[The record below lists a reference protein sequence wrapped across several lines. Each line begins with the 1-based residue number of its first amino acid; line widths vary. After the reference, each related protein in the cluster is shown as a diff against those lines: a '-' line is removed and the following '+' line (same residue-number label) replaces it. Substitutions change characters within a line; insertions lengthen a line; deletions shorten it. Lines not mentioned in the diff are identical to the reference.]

1 MQVATVRSLPERN
14 EKKLTGQM
22 GKLVLMKN
30 KDARIVKNIFRMG
43 TKDGSQSAV
52 EFLKSKALSSS
63 DSQQLITAKAV
74 KVVKRN
80 EEQTVNIKPLN
91 ANFEAIPVESGG
103 FVMTKND
110 VKNEPVKMIEKT
122 AESIERDKADPTQSP
137 IITPETTQSTKI
149 MKE

>member
-1 MQVATVRSLPERN
+1 
-14 EKKLTGQM
+14 M

-91 ANFEAIPVESGG
+91 ANFEAIPAESGG